1 MVGAMAVDEEL
12 LGLIASIYDA
22 AIDDSLWPETMDR
35 LIAVTDSQ
43 AASFCILDSSDDQP
57 RLSTFVQVNFR
68 RDHIQEYLDYM
79 TPHDP
84 TIQHIVARPEQKI
97 HHDSSFITEREKD
110 RHAYYDWHHRFSD
123 TRHRIAGIIHP
134 ARGIQ
139 SGVTIHRTRGKGDFD
154 AEMSRR
160 FTMLFSHI
168 ERALQI
174 GFRLGTL
181 GNVQQASLAMLDR
194 NPLAIVLLDQSGRVV
209 LANRAARDLAESA
222 DGVTLGHNAL
232 ALVRRPDDAVLQR
245 LIGAALKMRSQSG
258 AYPGGTMSALR
269 PSGKR
274 PFSIMV
280 SPLSPNAFAMTTV
293 QPAVCVVIADPEM
306 RALPPAERLSA
317 LYGLTPSE
325 ARLAMR
331 LALGEDLRAAAEA
344 IGIRYSTAR
353 TQLAAIFRKTETSR
367 QGELVRLLMTLLPFV
382 D

>member
-1 MVGAMAVDEEL
+1 
-12 LGLIASIYDA
+12 
-22 AIDDSLWPETMDR
+22 
-35 LIAVTDSQ
+35 
-43 AASFCILDSSDDQP
+43 
-57 RLSTFVQVNFR
+57 
-68 RDHIQEYLDYM
+68 M

-84 TIQHIVARPEQKI
+84 TIQHIVAHPEQKI

-154 AEMSRR
+154 PEMSRR
-160 FTMLFSHI
+160 FTMLFGHI

-181 GNVQQASLAMLDR
+181 GNLQQASLAMLDR
-194 NPLAIVLLDQSGRVV
+194 NPLAIVLLDQSGCVV
-209 LANRAARDLAESA
+209 LANRAARDLAENA
-222 DGVTLGHNAL
+222 DGVTLGQDTL

-245 LIGAALKMRSQSG
+245 LIGAALKTRSQSG
-258 AYPGGTMSALR
+258 AHPGGTMSALR

-293 QPAVCVVIADPEM
+293 RPAVCVVIADPEM
-306 RALPPAERLSA
+306 RVLPAERLSA

-325 ARLAMR
+325 ARLAMH
-331 LALGEDLRAAAEA
+331 LAMGEDLRVAAEA